1 MNSSIELVQNRLVVV
16 TGASRGLG
24 LAIAEALSHQD
35 WTVVGAA
42 RTCSDALQRLIDQ
55 QEDRVTFRRLD
66 LADHRNLHSFS
77 AQLISDLG
85 EPYGLINNASI
96 AHTGVLG
103 TQHESEIESMIGV
116 NVTGTI
122 ILTKYLSRSM
132 LRSQRGRIVNVSSII
147 AESGSSGMS
156 VYAATKAAMN
166 GFTRSLARELGR
178 CNITVNAIAPGYM
191 ATDMSSGINDA
202 QLQQIARRSPL
213 RRLTRVEEVASAVCY
228 LLSDGAAST
237 TCTVMTLDAGA
248 TA

>member
-1 MNSSIELVQNRLVVV
+1 
-16 TGASRGLG
+16 
-24 LAIAEALSHQD
+24 
-35 WTVVGAA
+35 
-42 RTCSDALQRLIDQ
+42 
-55 QEDRVTFRRLD
+55 
-66 LADHRNLHSFS
+66 
-77 AQLISDLG
+77 
-85 EPYGLINNASI
+85 
-96 AHTGVLG
+96 
-103 TQHESEIESMIGV
+103 
-116 NVTGTI
+116 
-122 ILTKYLSRSM
+122 
-132 LRSQRGRIVNVSSII
+132 
-147 AESGSSGMS
+147 MS